1 MALKSSNKVDTNTYE
16 LEVTVDSETFKK
28 ACTQAYMKDKKNI
41 QLPGFRKGKAPQA
54 MIEKMYGEGTFFEDA
69 LDIVYPTAVA
79 EAFTEAGIEVVD
91 APYDLEIPVIGKDT
105 CLLYTSPSPRDRTR
119 SRMPSSA

>member
-28 ACTQAYMKDKKNI
+28 ACTQAYLKDKKNI

-54 MIEKMYGEGTFFEDA
+54 MIEKMYGEGTFYEDA
-69 LDIVYPTAVA
+69 LDIVYPTAVS
-79 EAFTEAGIEVVD
+79 EAFTEAGLEVVD
-91 APYDLEIPVIGKDT
+91 APYDLEIPVISKADGVEMKMKVT
-105 CLLYTSPSPRDRTR
+105 TYPEVK
-119 SRMPSSA
+119 